1 MNMRLREIYPVKA
14 LYRVMDVRWQEYGV
28 TLLCYV
34 LLAVDDYL
42 AAAVGDVDKL
52 VVEDYPLVYR
62 KGRV

>member
-1 MNMRLREIYPVKA
+1 MRLREIYPVKA